1 MSAVET
7 AEAASGSGMPA
18 AEPASATS
26 AALGRGKKS
35 MSELLARV
43 TSEGQGS
50 KLSAAEVDDFF
61 RAELWRPEPEPR
73 SFQHQVLDRAADLA
87 PSSSAAPPAGPVT
100 PPRRGRRVP
109 VETPSPPPAPP
120 RGRKGQPVAEPA
132 SAKRKRAKP
141 GKGKGPASPGHRL
154 TAKSPMPKSILKK
167 ASPKRQIEK
176 PNTLQKST
184 PRQIAKLRQL
194 GALARVPVDA
204 FASPESHVM
213 KVEPETLGGRP
224 KRQRMPPLQSWRNER
239 VVYERTTSSRT
250 PRVVAVELDMARA
263 SQAPYGM
270 RLPALQLPLSDIEAS
285 EFAGITTK
293 KMQSKVYQLPSQA
306 SSTTG
311 LPCTIELCGP
321 GVIHVLEGSLRF
333 AKETDKKE
341 KMVDAGTT
349 ILLKDA
355 SSHLLAPADKDG
367 ESSGVRFFWVGIR

>member
-1 MSAVET
+1 
-7 AEAASGSGMPA
+7 
-18 AEPASATS
+18 
-26 AALGRGKKS
+26 
-35 MSELLARV
+35 MSELLAKV
-43 TSEGQGS
+43 TSERRE

-73 SFQHQVLDRAADLA
+73 SFQQQVLDRAADLA
-87 PSSSAAPPAGPVT
+87 PSSSAAPPEGPVT
-100 PPRRGRRVP
+100 PPRRGRRVA

-120 RGRKGQPVAEPA
+120 RGRKGQAVTEPA
-132 SAKRKRAKP
+132 SAKRKRTEPA
-141 GKGKGPASPGHRL
+141 GKGRGAASPGHRL
-154 TAKSPMPKSILKK
+154 TVKSPMPKSILKK
-167 ASPKRQIEK
+167 ASPKKQIEK

-184 PRQIAKLRQL
+184 PRQIAKLRQV

-204 FASPESHVM
+204 FASSEAHV
-213 KVEPETLGGRP
+213 KREEPETLGGRP
-224 KRQRMPPLQSWRNER
+224 KRRRMPPLQSWRNER
-239 VVYERTTSSRT
+239 VVYERTASSRT

-263 SQAPYGM
+263 SQAPDGM
-270 RLPALQLPLSDIEAS
+270 RLPAVQLPLSDIEAS

-293 KMQSKVYQLPSQA
+293 KMQSKVYQLPA
-306 SSTTG
+306 ARAG

-355 SSHLLAPADKDG
+355 SSHLLAPADNFDIG
-367 ESSGVRFFWVGIR
+367 WNNAGVRFFWVGIR